1 LPPLTNRCRG
11 QRPEGMP
18 RGRASS
24 RVLRL
29 AQDRVVDLEIAVGHP
44 GRREPVQDGRTD
56 RRAIEVL
63 DAQQVV
69 HEKENQSPGKLL
81 VVGRESIFNKEVI
94 DYALDMA
101 QRLSYEIL
109 ALNTAPLTCETFNFL
124 PAERSKVCQEF
135 KTLTEKNIKPFQQE
149 AQKRAIPFVHV
160 IKFSNKDQ
168 ALAEITREFGN
179 IEFVVS
185 DTEHDRTVE
194 RVAQGER
201 PKQDIYV
208 YSLA

>member
-1 LPPLTNRCRG
+1 MARIFDKLK
-11 QRPEGMP
+11 
-18 RGRASS
+18 S
-24 RVLRL
+24 RVRKITGRM
-29 AQDRVVDLEIAVGHP
+29 DRYQEAITFAEAGQIDH
-44 GRREPVQDGRTD
+44 VQHM
-56 RRAIEVL
+56 
-63 DAQQVV
+63 V
-69 HEKENQSPGKLL
+69 HEKEEQRSPGKLL

-109 ALNTAPLTCETFNFL
+109 ALNTAPLTCDTFNLL

-135 KTLTEKNIKPFQQE
+135 KTLTEKNITYFQLE
-149 AQKRAIPFVHV
+149 AQKRAIPFAHV
-160 IKFSNKDQ
+160 IKFSEKEQ
-168 ALAEITREFGN
+168 ALAEITREFGD

-185 DTEHDRTVE
+185 DTEEDRTVE

-201 PKQDIYV
+201 PKQEIYV

>member
-1 LPPLTNRCRG
+1 MARILDKFK
-11 QRPEGMP
+11 
-18 RGRASS
+18 S
-24 RVLRL
+24 RVRKITGRM
-29 AQDRVVDLEIAVGHP
+29 DRYQEAIAFAEAGQISH
-44 GRREPVQDGRTD
+44 
-56 RRAIEVL
+56 
-63 DAQQVV
+63 AQQMV
-69 HEKENQSPGKLL
+69 HKKENQQSPGKLL

-109 ALNTAPLTCETFNFL
+109 ALNTAPLTCETFNLL

-135 KTLTEKNIKPFQQE
+135 KTLTEKNIKYFQLE
-149 AQKRAIPFVHV
+149 AQKRAIPFAHV
-160 IKFSNKDQ
+160 IKFSAKEQ
-168 ALAEITREFGN
+168 ALAEITREFGD

-185 DTEHDRTVE
+185 DTEEDRTVE

-201 PKQDIYV
+201 PKQEIYV

>member
-1 LPPLTNRCRG
+1 MARIFDKLK
-11 QRPEGMP
+11 
-18 RGRASS
+18 S
-24 RVLRL
+24 RVRKITGRMDRYQEAITFAEAGQINH
-29 AQDRVVDLEIAVGHP
+29 AQE
-44 GRREPVQDGRTD
+44 
-56 RRAIEVL
+56 
-63 DAQQVV
+63 VV
-69 HEKENQSPGKLL
+69 HEKENHRSPGKLL

-109 ALNTAPLTCETFNFL
+109 ALNTAPLTCDTFNLL
-124 PAERSKVCQEF
+124 PAERSKICQEF
-135 KTLTEKNIKPFQQE
+135 KTLTEKNIKHFQQE
-149 AQKRAIPFVHV
+149 AQKRAIPFAHV
-160 IKFSNKDQ
+160 IKFSAKEQ
-168 ALAEITREFGN
+168 ALAEITREFGD